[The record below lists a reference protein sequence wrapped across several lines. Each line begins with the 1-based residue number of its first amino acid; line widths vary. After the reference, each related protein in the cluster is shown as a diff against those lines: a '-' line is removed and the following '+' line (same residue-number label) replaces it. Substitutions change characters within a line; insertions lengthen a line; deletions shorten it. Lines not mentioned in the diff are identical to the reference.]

1 VSMFD
6 RPGSLEAAN
15 EWNLARDARTN
26 ALCELDAAREKYTA
40 ALVRLATAHKNAVE
54 LVSPEYADVF
64 LWLDE
69 LYGKRDQILAM
80 TIARATEKYHDH
92 PTDP

>member
-1 VSMFD
+1 MFE
-6 RPGSLEAAN
+6 RPGSLEAAK

-54 LVSPEYADVF
+54 LVRPEYAGAF

-69 LYGKRDQILAM
+69 LYGNREQILAM
-80 TIARATEKYHDH
+80 KAIASAESGHG
-92 PTDP
+92 